1 MSSNA
6 HSMGGDEAMALFAAV
21 RPPRRDC
28 GGGRGVGHATF
39 VFQSNVE
46 AISSAAQGISESM
59 AAIVACFR

>member
-1 MSSNA
+1 MKRWHCSPPFVRLA
-6 HSMGGDEAMALFAAV
+6 GIAEEAEAS
-21 RPPRRDC
+21 
-28 GGGRGVGHATF
+28 GYATF